1 LSHAALQAR
10 LDALAPEAQR
20 APSRPA
26 CGVWARTALRV
37 PHGTVLRAMPER
49 ASECAHVLFAELR
62 AFDQLGVSDILVEAP
77 PSSTDWD
84 GVRDRLTRAAA

>member
-1 LSHAALQAR
+1 
-10 LDALAPEAQR
+10 
-20 APSRPA
+20 
-26 CGVWARTALRV
+26 
-37 PHGTVLRAMPER
+37 VLRAMPER

-62 AFDQLGVSDILVEAP
+62 SFDQLGVSDILVETP